1 MPILRSDN
9 RTKTARALKGP
20 LVSLVAVLALMVSVG
35 TLATSCVL
43 TVGSTPIAS
52 CTSTQGVIV
61 AVDFSQFG
69 RPSERGC
76 DPTTTTGYAA
86 LQAAGFVTA
95 GDVQDGPAFICRIDD
110 LPPPSQDACIKTPP
124 ASAFWSYW
132 HANAGTSKWTLSNLG
147 AANYQPK
154 PGSVD
159 AWAFGSRTPPTFTPA
174 QVRN

>member
-1 MPILRSDN
+1 MQITRSDN
-9 RTKTARALKGP
+9 RTKSGPLLKRP
-20 LVSLVAVLALMVSVG
+20 LVSLLAVLALVLSVG
-35 TLATSCVL
+35 TLTTSCVL

-61 AVDFSQFG
+61 AVDFSHFG

-95 GDVQDGPAFICRIDD
+95 GDVQDGSAFICRIDD
-110 LPPPSQDACIKTPP
+110 LPPPSQDACSTTPP

-132 HANAGTSKWTLSNLG
+132 HANAGTSKWTLSSLG
-147 AANYQPK
+147 AASYQTK

-159 AWAFGSRTPPTFTPA
+159 AWAFGAQTPPTFTPA